1 MSDTVSVIIP
11 AYNVE
16 KYVSRCL
23 ESLISQN
30 YKNFEAIVIDD
41 GSTDSTSCII
51 EEYSRKDP
59 RIQFIRKE
67 NSGVSATRNL
77 GLSLAKGKYLMFFD
91 SDDFMNP
98 NHISSLIEFLE
109 NEEDTDCAINGYSL
123 YSQKN
128 HKIIKNVEGSEGK
141 FSGQELVE
149 RLILHSG
156 DERLIS
162 GVNNK
167 LYIAHIIQKYN
178 LKLDES
184 ISYGEDWLFN
194 IEYYNR
200 CRFIRIHNLPTSNYV
215 QYEEDRL
222 STRFNPNGLKIAIFI
237 RNRIMSL
244 FPNIIS
250 PAINS
255 RQLLDLKDIF
265 VAKYARSRGLRGFLS
280 FCDSTIK
287 DYDLDL
293 IESINKS
300 IDKTT
305 LTKRDKSLLKG
316 EHNKF
321 AFYMIFHCLPYIA
334 MSYIKRARHKI
345 I

>member
-1 MSDTVSVIIP
+1 MSDLVSVIIP
-11 AYNVE
+11 AHNVE

-23 ESLISQN
+23 ESLITQS

-98 NHISSLIEFLE
+98 NHISSLIELLE

-123 YSQKN
+123 FSQN
-128 HKIIKNVEGSEGK
+128 NNKIIKNVEGTEGK

-149 RLILHSG
+149 RLILHRG

-167 LYIAHIIQKYN
+167 LYIIHIIQKYN
-178 LKLDES
+178 LRLDES

-200 CRFIRIHNLPTSNYV
+200 CRFIRIHNFPTSNYV
-215 QYEEDRL
+215 QYDEERL
-222 STRFNPNGLKIAIFI
+222 STRFNPNGLKIAIYV

-244 FPNIIS
+244 FPNIIN
-250 PAINS
+250 PTIHS

-265 VAKYARSRGLRGFLS
+265 VAKYARSRGLRCFLS

-293 IESINKS
+293 IEFINNS
-300 IDKTT
+300 IDRNT
-305 LTKRDKSLLKG
+305 LTKRDKCLLKR

-321 AFYMIFHCLPYIA
+321 AFYMMFHCLPYIA
-334 MSYIKRARHKI
+334 MNYIKRASLKI